1 MGIPMSLDVPGA
13 RREDVW
19 GLVTDAFE
27 QLHAAN
33 RQFSRF
39 DPGSEVSRYGR
50 GEVAPD
56 DLSDELREVLA
67 VAERASAD
75 SGGAFSVRRPDGSL
89 DTDGV
94 VKGWAAQRAVDV
106 LRAGGL
112 SSFCLN
118 AGGDVAAAGEPEPG
132 RGWSVGVRH
141 PADAE
146 RVLAV
151 LEVRD
156 GAVATSGLYE
166 RGHHVWDG
174 RTGETA
180 TELVAATVVAGD
192 LMTADV
198 LATTVLALGPPGVEW
213 AHAHGAAAVIAVL
226 PDGRVL
232 TGGAARQAVP
242 A

>member
-13 RREDVW
+13 RRAPAW
-19 GLVTDAFE
+19 ALVTDAFE
-27 QLHAAN
+27 VLHAAN
-33 RQFSRF
+33 RRFSRF
-39 DPGSEVSRYGR
+39 DPSSEVSRYGR
-50 GEVAPD
+50 GEIAPGEMSD
-56 DLSDELREVLA
+56 DLREVLA

-112 SSFCLN
+112 TRFCLN

-132 RGWSVGVRH
+132 RGWNVGVRD
-141 PADAE
+141 PADGR

-166 RGHHVWDG
+166 RGNHVWDG
-174 RTGETA
+174 RTGEPA
-180 TELVAATVVAGD
+180 SGLVSATVVAAD

-198 LATTVLALGPPGVEW
+198 LATTVLALGPEGVDW
-213 AHAHGAAAVIAVL
+213 ARDHGAAAVVAVL
-226 PDGRVL
+226 PDGRV
-232 TGGAARQAVP
+232 TTAGTAREDAFV
-242 A
+242 